1 MNYYQEQLDQLRE
14 RIARKR
20 KLSTEI
26 NALENQRASLA
37 ARVQQLK
44 EETYQEQLDV
54 DKLEN
59 FSAAKLFAQIMGNL
73 DERLEKERSEL
84 YAAALRYDSA
94 RQELHAVEA
103 DLAARREELS
113 LLGNC
118 EAEYDRLLEA
128 RARELRQDPQS
139 PAARRLLALEERQ
152 AQLASREKEL
162 QEAIQAGY
170 NALSDISSIES
181 ALSSA
186 EGWGTWDVFG
196 GGLISDMAKYSHLDD
211 AQQQINGLQRSLSRF
226 RTELADVDIRTGIQ
240 IEVDSFLRFADYF
253 FDNIFT
259 DWAVLDRIRHT
270 QSQIHEVDGS
280 VRTIL
285 SRLERDLEQC
295 RRDRQAIQQELKD
308 FLVTAT
314 YSPQNNK
321 SPPHR

>member
-1 MNYYQEQLDQLRE
+1 MDYYKEQLDKLRE
-14 RIARKR
+14 KMARKR
-20 KLSTEI
+20 KLSTEVA
-26 NALENQRASLA
+26 ALEDQRSGLA

-44 EETYQEQLDV
+44 EETYKEQLDV
-54 DKLEN
+54 DQLEN
-59 FSAAKLFAQIMGNL
+59 FSAAKLFYQIMGKL
-73 DERLEKERSEL
+73 DERLEKEQAEL

-118 EAEYDRLLEA
+118 EAEYNRLLEA

-139 PAARRLLALEERQ
+139 PTARRLLALEERQ
-152 AQLASREKEL
+152 AQLAARSKEL

-170 NALSDISSIES
+170 DALSDISSIES

-240 IEVDSFLRFADYF
+240 VEVDSFLRFADYF

-259 DWAVLDRIRHT
+259 VWAVLDRIRRT

-285 SRLERDLEQC
+285 YRLERDLDQC
-295 RRDRQAIQQELKD
+295 QRDSEAVRQELKD
-308 FLVTAT
+308 FLVNA
-314 YSPQNNK
+314 
-321 SPPHR
+321 

>member
-1 MNYYQEQLDQLRE
+1 MDYYKEQLDQLRE
-14 RIARKR
+14 KMARKR
-20 KLSTEI
+20 KLSTEVA
-26 NALENQRASLA
+26 ALEDQRSGLA

-44 EETYQEQLDV
+44 EETYKEQLDV
-54 DKLEN
+54 DQLEN
-59 FSAAKLFAQIMGNL
+59 FSAAKLFYQIMGKL
-73 DERLEKERSEL
+73 DERLEKEQAEL

-118 EAEYDRLLEA
+118 EAEYNRLLEA

-139 PAARRLLALEERQ
+139 PTARRLLALEERQ
-152 AQLASREKEL
+152 AQLAARSKEL

-170 NALSDISSIES
+170 DALSDISSIES

-196 GGLISDMAKYSHLDD
+196 GGLISDMSKYSHLDD

-240 IEVDSFLRFADYF
+240 VEVDSFLRFADYF

-259 DWAVLDRIRHT
+259 DWAVLDRIRRT

-285 SRLERDLEQC
+285 YRLERDLDQC
-295 RRDRQAIQQELKD
+295 QRDSEAVRQELKD
-308 FLVTAT
+308 FLVNA
-314 YSPQNNK
+314 
-321 SPPHR
+321 

>member
-1 MNYYQEQLDQLRE
+1 MDYYKEQLDQLRE
-14 RIARKR
+14 KMARKR
-20 KLSTEI
+20 KLSTEVA
-26 NALENQRASLA
+26 ALEDQRSGLA

-44 EETYQEQLDV
+44 EETYKEQLDV
-54 DKLEN
+54 DQLEN
-59 FSAAKLFAQIMGNL
+59 FSAAKLFYQIMGKL
-73 DERLEKERSEL
+73 DERLEKEQAEL

-118 EAEYDRLLEA
+118 EAEYNRLLEA

-139 PAARRLLALEERQ
+139 PTARRLLALEERQ
-152 AQLASREKEL
+152 AQLAARSKEL

-170 NALSDISSIES
+170 DALSDISSIES

-240 IEVDSFLRFADYF
+240 VEVDSFLRFADYF

-259 DWAVLDRIRHT
+259 DWAVLDRIRRT

-285 SRLERDLEQC
+285 YRLERDLDQC
-295 RRDRQAIQQELKD
+295 QQDSEAVRQELKD
-308 FLVTAT
+308 FLVNA
-314 YSPQNNK
+314 
-321 SPPHR
+321 

>member
-1 MNYYQEQLDQLRE
+1 MDYYKEQLDQLRE
-14 RIARKR
+14 KMARKR
-20 KLSTEI
+20 KLSTEVA
-26 NALENQRASLA
+26 ALEDQRSGLA

-44 EETYQEQLDV
+44 EETYKEQLDV
-54 DKLEN
+54 DQLEN
-59 FSAAKLFAQIMGNL
+59 FSAAKLFYQIMGKL
-73 DERLEKERSEL
+73 DERLEKEQAEL

-118 EAEYDRLLEA
+118 EAEYSRLLEA

-139 PAARRLLALEERQ
+139 PTARRLLALEERQ
-152 AQLASREKEL
+152 AQLAARSKEL
-162 QEAIQAGY
+162 QEAIHAGY
-170 NALSDISSIES
+170 DALSDISSIES

-196 GGLISDMAKYSHLDD
+196 GGLISDLAKYSHLDD

-240 IEVDSFLRFADYF
+240 VEVDSFLRFADYF

-259 DWAVLDRIRHT
+259 DWAVLDRIRRT

-285 SRLERDLEQC
+285 YRLERDLDQC
-295 RRDRQAIQQELKD
+295 QRDSEAVRQELKD
-308 FLVTAT
+308 FLVNA
-314 YSPQNNK
+314 
-321 SPPHR
+321 

>member
-1 MNYYQEQLDQLRE
+1 MDYYKEQLDQLRE
-14 RIARKR
+14 KMARKR

-26 NALENQRASLA
+26 AALEDQRSGLA

-44 EETYQEQLDV
+44 EETYKEQLDV
-54 DKLEN
+54 DQLEN
-59 FSAAKLFAQIMGNL
+59 FSAAKLFYQIMGKL
-73 DERLEKERSEL
+73 DERLEKEQAEL

-118 EAEYDRLLEA
+118 EAEYNRLLEA

-139 PAARRLLALEERQ
+139 PTARRLLALEERQ
-152 AQLASREKEL
+152 AQLTARSKEL

-170 NALSDISSIES
+170 DALSDISSIES

-240 IEVDSFLRFADYF
+240 VEVDSFLRFADYF

-259 DWAVLDRIRHT
+259 DWAVLDRIRRT

-285 SRLERDLEQC
+285 YRLERDLDQC
-295 RRDRQAIQQELKD
+295 QRDSEAVRQELKD
-308 FLVTAT
+308 FLVNA
-314 YSPQNNK
+314 
-321 SPPHR
+321 

>member
-1 MNYYQEQLDQLRE
+1 MDYYKEQLDQLRE
-14 RIARKR
+14 KMARKR
-20 KLSTEI
+20 KLSTEVA
-26 NALENQRASLA
+26 ALEDQRSGLA

-44 EETYQEQLDV
+44 EETYKEQLDV
-54 DKLEN
+54 DQLEN
-59 FSAAKLFAQIMGNL
+59 FSAAKLFYQIMGKL
-73 DERLEKERSEL
+73 DERLEKEQAEL

-94 RQELHAVEA
+94 RQELHAVGA

-118 EAEYDRLLEA
+118 EAEYNRLLEA

-139 PAARRLLALEERQ
+139 PTARRLLALEERQ
-152 AQLASREKEL
+152 AQLAARSKEL

-240 IEVDSFLRFADYF
+240 VEVDSFLRFADYF

-259 DWAVLDRIRHT
+259 DWAVLDRIRRT

-285 SRLERDLEQC
+285 YRLERDLDQC
-295 RRDRQAIQQELKD
+295 QRDSEAVRQELKD
-308 FLVTAT
+308 FLVNA
-314 YSPQNNK
+314 
-321 SPPHR
+321 

>member
-1 MNYYQEQLDQLRE
+1 MDYYKEQLDQLRE
-14 RIARKR
+14 KMARKR
-20 KLSTEI
+20 KLSTEVA
-26 NALENQRASLA
+26 ALEDQRSGLA

-44 EETYQEQLDV
+44 EETYKEQLDV
-54 DKLEN
+54 DQLEN
-59 FSAAKLFAQIMGNL
+59 FSAAKLFYQIMGKL
-73 DERLEKERSEL
+73 DERLEKEQAEL

-118 EAEYDRLLEA
+118 EAEYNRLLEA

-139 PAARRLLALEERQ
+139 PTARRLLALEERQ
-152 AQLASREKEL
+152 AQLTARSKEL

-170 NALSDISSIES
+170 DALSDISSIES

-186 EGWGTWDVFG
+186 EGWGTWDVLG

-240 IEVDSFLRFADYF
+240 VEVDSFLRFADYF

-259 DWAVLDRIRHT
+259 DWAVLDRIRRT

-285 SRLERDLEQC
+285 YRLERDLDQC
-295 RRDRQAIQQELKD
+295 QRDSEAVRQELKD
-308 FLVTAT
+308 FLVNA
-314 YSPQNNK
+314 
-321 SPPHR
+321 

>member
-26 NALENQRASLA
+26 NALEDQRASLA

-170 NALSDISSIES
+170 DALSEISSIES

-211 AQQQINGLQRSLSRF
+211 AQRQINGLQRSLSRF

-259 DWAVLDRIRHT
+259 DWAVLDRIRRT

-308 FLVTAT
+308 FLVTA
-314 YSPQNNK
+314 
-321 SPPHR
+321 

>member
-1 MNYYQEQLDQLRE
+1 MDYYKEQLDQLRE
-14 RIARKR
+14 KMARKR
-20 KLSTEI
+20 KLSTEVA
-26 NALENQRASLA
+26 ALEDQRSGLA

-44 EETYQEQLDV
+44 EETYKEQLDV
-54 DKLEN
+54 DQLEN
-59 FSAAKLFAQIMGNL
+59 FSAAKLFYQIMGKL
-73 DERLEKERSEL
+73 DERLEKEQAEL

-118 EAEYDRLLEA
+118 EAEYNRLLEA

-139 PAARRLLALEERQ
+139 PTARRLLALEERQ
-152 AQLASREKEL
+152 AQLAARSKEL

-170 NALSDISSIES
+170 DALSDISSIES

-240 IEVDSFLRFADYF
+240 VEVDSFLRFADYF

-259 DWAVLDRIRHT
+259 DWAVLDRIRRT

-285 SRLERDLEQC
+285 YRLERDLDQC
-295 RRDRQAIQQELKD
+295 QRDSEAVRQELKD
-308 FLVTAT
+308 FLVNA
-314 YSPQNNK
+314 
-321 SPPHR
+321 

>member
-1 MNYYQEQLDQLRE
+1 MDYYKEQLDQLRE
-14 RIARKR
+14 KMARKR
-20 KLSTEI
+20 KLSTEVA
-26 NALENQRASLA
+26 ALEDQRSGLA

-44 EETYQEQLDV
+44 EETYKEQLDV
-54 DKLEN
+54 DQLEN
-59 FSAAKLFAQIMGNL
+59 FSAAKLFYQIMGKL
-73 DERLEKERSEL
+73 DERLEKEQAEL

-118 EAEYDRLLEA
+118 EAEYNRLLEA

-139 PAARRLLALEERQ
+139 PTARRLLALEERQ
-152 AQLASREKEL
+152 AQLAARSKEL

-170 NALSDISSIES
+170 DALSDISSIES

-240 IEVDSFLRFADYF
+240 VEVDSFLRFADYF

-259 DWAVLDRIRHT
+259 DWAVLDRIRRT

-285 SRLERDLEQC
+285 YRLERDLDQC
-295 RRDRQAIQQELKD
+295 QRDSEAVRQELKV
-308 FLVTAT
+308 FLVNA
-314 YSPQNNK
+314 
-321 SPPHR
+321 

>member
-1 MNYYQEQLDQLRE
+1 MDYYKEQLDQLRE
-14 RIARKR
+14 KMARKR
-20 KLSTEI
+20 KLSTEVA
-26 NALENQRASLA
+26 ALEDQRSGLA

-44 EETYQEQLDV
+44 EETYKEQLDV
-54 DKLEN
+54 DQLEN
-59 FSAAKLFAQIMGNL
+59 FSAAKLFYQIMGKL
-73 DERLEKERSEL
+73 DERLEKEQAEL

-118 EAEYDRLLEA
+118 EAEYNRLLEA

-139 PAARRLLALEERQ
+139 PTARRLLALEERQ
-152 AQLASREKEL
+152 AQLTARSKEL

-170 NALSDISSIES
+170 DALSDISSIES

-196 GGLISDMAKYSHLDD
+196 GGLISDLAKYSHLDD

-240 IEVDSFLRFADYF
+240 VEVDSFLRFADYF

-259 DWAVLDRIRHT
+259 DWAVLDRIRRT

-285 SRLERDLEQC
+285 YRLEQDLDQCQRDSEAV
-295 RRDRQAIQQELKD
+295 RQELKD
-308 FLVTAT
+308 FLVNA
-314 YSPQNNK
+314 
-321 SPPHR
+321 

>member
-295 RRDRQAIQQELKD
+295 RRDRQVVQQELKD
-308 FLVTAT
+308 FLVTA
-314 YSPQNNK
+314 
-321 SPPHR
+321 

>member
-26 NALENQRASLA
+26 SALEDQRASLA
-37 ARVQQLK
+37 TRVQQLK

-259 DWAVLDRIRHT
+259 DWAVLDRIRRT

-295 RRDRQAIQQELKD
+295 RRDRQVVQQELKD
-308 FLVTAT
+308 FLVTA
-314 YSPQNNK
+314 
-321 SPPHR
+321 

>member
-1 MNYYQEQLDQLRE
+1 MDYYKEQLDQLRE
-14 RIARKR
+14 KMARKR
-20 KLSTEI
+20 KLSTEVA
-26 NALENQRASLA
+26 ALEDQRSGLA

-44 EETYQEQLDV
+44 EETYKEQLDV
-54 DKLEN
+54 DQLEN
-59 FSAAKLFAQIMGNL
+59 FSAAKLFYQIMGKL
-73 DERLEKERSEL
+73 DERLEKEQAEL

-118 EAEYDRLLEA
+118 EAEYNRLLEA

-139 PAARRLLALEERQ
+139 PTARRLLALEERQ
-152 AQLASREKEL
+152 AQLAARSKEL

-196 GGLISDMAKYSHLDD
+196 GGLISDLAKYSHLDD

-240 IEVDSFLRFADYF
+240 VEVDSFLRFADYF

-259 DWAVLDRIRHT
+259 DWAVLDRIRRT

-285 SRLERDLEQC
+285 YRLERDLDQC
-295 RRDRQAIQQELKD
+295 QRDSEAVRQELKD
-308 FLVTAT
+308 FLAT
-314 YSPQNNK
+314 P
-321 SPPHR
+321 

>member
-1 MNYYQEQLDQLRE
+1 MDYYKEQLDQLRE
-14 RIARKR
+14 KMARKR
-20 KLSTEI
+20 KLSTEVA
-26 NALENQRASLA
+26 ALEDQRSGLA

-44 EETYQEQLDV
+44 EETYKEQLDV
-54 DKLEN
+54 DHLEN
-59 FSAAKLFAQIMGNL
+59 FSAAKLFYQIMGKL
-73 DERLEKERSEL
+73 DERLEKEQAEL

-118 EAEYDRLLEA
+118 EAEYNRLLEA

-139 PAARRLLALEERQ
+139 PTARRLLALEERQ
-152 AQLASREKEL
+152 AQLTARSKEL

-170 NALSDISSIES
+170 DALSDISSIES

-226 RTELADVDIRTGIQ
+226 RTELADVDIRTGVQ
-240 IEVDSFLRFADYF
+240 VEVDSFLRFADYF

-259 DWAVLDRIRHT
+259 DWAVLDRIRRT

-285 SRLERDLEQC
+285 YRLERDLDQC
-295 RRDRQAIQQELKD
+295 QRDSEAVRQELKD
-308 FLVTAT
+308 FLVNA
-314 YSPQNNK
+314 
-321 SPPHR
+321 

>member
-26 NALENQRASLA
+26 SALEDQRASLA
-37 ARVQQLK
+37 TRVQQLK

-103 DLAARREELS
+103 DLAARQEELS

-128 RARELRQDPQS
+128 RALELRQDPQS

-295 RRDRQAIQQELKD
+295 RRDRQVVQQELKD
-308 FLVTAT
+308 FLVTA
-314 YSPQNNK
+314 
-321 SPPHR
+321 

>member
-1 MNYYQEQLDQLRE
+1 MDYHKEQLDQLRE
-14 RIARKR
+14 KMARKR
-20 KLSTEI
+20 KLSTEVA
-26 NALENQRASLA
+26 ALEDQCSGLA

-44 EETYQEQLDV
+44 EETYKEQLDV
-54 DKLEN
+54 DQLEN
-59 FSAAKLFAQIMGNL
+59 FSAAKLFYQIMGKL
-73 DERLEKERSEL
+73 DERLEKEQAEL

-118 EAEYDRLLEA
+118 EAEYNRLLEA

-139 PAARRLLALEERQ
+139 PTARRLLALEERQ
-152 AQLASREKEL
+152 AQLTARSKEL

-170 NALSDISSIES
+170 DALSDISSIES

-196 GGLISDMAKYSHLDD
+196 GGLISDLAKYSHLDD

-240 IEVDSFLRFADYF
+240 VEVDSFLRFADYF

-259 DWAVLDRIRHT
+259 DWAVLDRIRRT

-285 SRLERDLEQC
+285 YRLERDLDQC
-295 RRDRQAIQQELKD
+295 QRDSEAVRQELKD
-308 FLVTAT
+308 FLVNA
-314 YSPQNNK
+314 
-321 SPPHR
+321 

>member
-1 MNYYQEQLDQLRE
+1 MAYYKEQLDQLRE
-14 RIARKR
+14 KMARKR
-20 KLSTEI
+20 KLSTEVA
-26 NALENQRASLA
+26 ALEDQRSGLA

-44 EETYQEQLDV
+44 EETYKEQLDV
-54 DKLEN
+54 DQLEN
-59 FSAAKLFAQIMGNL
+59 FSAAKLFYQIMGKL
-73 DERLEKERSEL
+73 DERLEKEQAEL

-118 EAEYDRLLEA
+118 EAEYNRLLEA

-139 PAARRLLALEERQ
+139 PTARRLLALEERQ
-152 AQLASREKEL
+152 AQLTARSKEL

-170 NALSDISSIES
+170 DALSDISSIES

-240 IEVDSFLRFADYF
+240 VEVDSFLRFADYF

-259 DWAVLDRIRHT
+259 DWAVLDRIRRT

-285 SRLERDLEQC
+285 YRLERDLDQC
-295 RRDRQAIQQELKD
+295 QRDSEAVRQELKD
-308 FLVTAT
+308 FLVNA
-314 YSPQNNK
+314 
-321 SPPHR
+321 

>member
-1 MNYYQEQLDQLRE
+1 MDYYKEQLDQLRE
-14 RIARKR
+14 KMARKR
-20 KLSTEI
+20 KLSTEVA
-26 NALENQRASLA
+26 ALEDQCSGLA

-44 EETYQEQLDV
+44 EETYKEQLDV
-54 DKLEN
+54 DQLEN
-59 FSAAKLFAQIMGNL
+59 FSAAKLFYQIMGKL
-73 DERLEKERSEL
+73 DERLEKEQAEL

-118 EAEYDRLLEA
+118 EAEYNRLLEA

-139 PAARRLLALEERQ
+139 PTARRLLALEERQ
-152 AQLASREKEL
+152 AQLTARSKEL

-170 NALSDISSIES
+170 DALSDISSIES

-196 GGLISDMAKYSHLDD
+196 GGLISDLAKYSHLDD

-226 RTELADVDIRTGIQ
+226 RTELADVDIRTGVQ
-240 IEVDSFLRFADYF
+240 VEVDSFLRFADYF

-259 DWAVLDRIRHT
+259 DWAVLDRIRRT

-285 SRLERDLEQC
+285 YRLERDLDQC
-295 RRDRQAIQQELKD
+295 QRDSEAVRQELKD
-308 FLVTAT
+308 FLVNA
-314 YSPQNNK
+314 
-321 SPPHR
+321 

>member
-1 MNYYQEQLDQLRE
+1 MDYYKEQLDQLRE
-14 RIARKR
+14 KMARKR
-20 KLSTEI
+20 KLSTEVA
-26 NALENQRASLA
+26 ALEDQRSGLA

-44 EETYQEQLDV
+44 EETYKEQLDV
-54 DKLEN
+54 DQLEN
-59 FSAAKLFAQIMGNL
+59 FSAAKLFYQIMGKL
-73 DERLEKERSEL
+73 DERLEKEQAEL

-118 EAEYDRLLEA
+118 EAEYNRLLEA

-139 PAARRLLALEERQ
+139 PTARRLLALEERQ
-152 AQLASREKEL
+152 AQLAARSKEL

-170 NALSDISSIES
+170 DALSDISSIES

-196 GGLISDMAKYSHLDD
+196 GGLISDLAKYSHLDD

-240 IEVDSFLRFADYF
+240 VEVDSFLRFADYF

-259 DWAVLDRIRHT
+259 DWAVLDRIRRT

-285 SRLERDLEQC
+285 YRLEQDLDQCQRDSEAV
-295 RRDRQAIQQELKD
+295 RQELKD
-308 FLVTAT
+308 FLVNA
-314 YSPQNNK
+314 
-321 SPPHR
+321 

>member
-1 MNYYQEQLDQLRE
+1 MDYYKEQLDQLRE
-14 RIARKR
+14 KMARKR
-20 KLSTEI
+20 KLSTEVA
-26 NALENQRASLA
+26 ALEDQRSGLA

-44 EETYQEQLDV
+44 EETYKEQLDV
-54 DKLEN
+54 DQLEN
-59 FSAAKLFAQIMGNL
+59 FSAAKLFYQIMGKL
-73 DERLEKERSEL
+73 DERLEKEQAEL

-118 EAEYDRLLEA
+118 EAEYNRLLEA

-139 PAARRLLALEERQ
+139 PTARRLLALEERQ
-152 AQLASREKEL
+152 AQLAAHSKEL

-170 NALSDISSIES
+170 DALSDISSIES

-240 IEVDSFLRFADYF
+240 VEVDSFLRFADYF

-259 DWAVLDRIRHT
+259 DWAVLDRIRRT

-285 SRLERDLEQC
+285 YRLERDLDQC
-295 RRDRQAIQQELKD
+295 QRDSEAVRQELKD
-308 FLVTAT
+308 FLVNA
-314 YSPQNNK
+314 
-321 SPPHR
+321 

>member
-1 MNYYQEQLDQLRE
+1 MDYYKEQLDQLRE
-14 RIARKR
+14 KMARKR
-20 KLSTEI
+20 KLSTEVA
-26 NALENQRASLA
+26 ALEDQRSGLA

-44 EETYQEQLDV
+44 EETYKEQLDV
-54 DKLEN
+54 DQLEN
-59 FSAAKLFAQIMGNL
+59 FSAAKLFYQIMGKL
-73 DERLEKERSEL
+73 DERLEKEQAEL

-118 EAEYDRLLEA
+118 EAEYNRLLEA

-139 PAARRLLALEERQ
+139 PTAHRLLALEERQ
-152 AQLASREKEL
+152 AQLAARSKEL

-170 NALSDISSIES
+170 DALSDISSIES

-240 IEVDSFLRFADYF
+240 VEVDSFLRFADYF

-259 DWAVLDRIRHT
+259 DWAVLDRIRRT

-285 SRLERDLEQC
+285 YRLERDLDQC
-295 RRDRQAIQQELKD
+295 QRDSEAVRQELKD
-308 FLVTAT
+308 FLVNA
-314 YSPQNNK
+314 
-321 SPPHR
+321 

>member
-1 MNYYQEQLDQLRE
+1 MDYYKEQLDQLRE
-14 RIARKR
+14 KMARKR
-20 KLSTEI
+20 KLSTEVA
-26 NALENQRASLA
+26 ALEDQRSGLA

-44 EETYQEQLDV
+44 EETYKEQLDV
-54 DKLEN
+54 DQLEN
-59 FSAAKLFAQIMGNL
+59 FSAAKLFYQIMGKL
-73 DERLEKERSEL
+73 DERLEKEQAEL

-118 EAEYDRLLEA
+118 EAEYNRLLEA

-139 PAARRLLALEERQ
+139 PTARRLLALEERQ
-152 AQLASREKEL
+152 AQLTARSKEL

-170 NALSDISSIES
+170 DALSDISSIES

-196 GGLISDMAKYSHLDD
+196 GGLISDLAKYSHLDD

-240 IEVDSFLRFADYF
+240 VEVDSFLRFADYF

-259 DWAVLDRIRHT
+259 DWAVLDRIRRT

-285 SRLERDLEQC
+285 YRLERDLDQC
-295 RRDRQAIQQELKD
+295 QRDSEAVRQELKD
-308 FLVTAT
+308 FLVNA
-314 YSPQNNK
+314 
-321 SPPHR
+321 

>member
-14 RIARKR
+14 RTARKR

-26 NALENQRASLA
+26 SALEDQRASLA
-37 ARVQQLK
+37 TRVQQLK

-170 NALSDISSIES
+170 DALSDISSIES
-181 ALSSA
+181 TLSSA
-186 EGWGTWDVFG
+186 ERWGTWDVFG

-270 QSQIHEVDGS
+270 QSQTHEVDGS

-295 RRDRQAIQQELKD
+295 RRDRQVVQQELKD
-308 FLVTAT
+308 FLVTA
-314 YSPQNNK
+314 
-321 SPPHR
+321 

>member
-1 MNYYQEQLDQLRE
+1 MDYYKEQLDQLRE
-14 RIARKR
+14 KMARKR
-20 KLSTEI
+20 KLSTEVA
-26 NALENQRASLA
+26 ALEDQRSGLA

-44 EETYQEQLDV
+44 EETYKEQLDV
-54 DKLEN
+54 DQLEN
-59 FSAAKLFAQIMGNL
+59 FSAAKLFYQIMGKL
-73 DERLEKERSEL
+73 DERLEKEQAEL

-118 EAEYDRLLEA
+118 EAEYNRLLEA

-139 PAARRLLALEERQ
+139 PTARRLLALEERQ
-152 AQLASREKEL
+152 AQLAARSKEL
-162 QEAIQAGY
+162 QEAIHAGY
-170 NALSDISSIES
+170 DALSDISSIES

-240 IEVDSFLRFADYF
+240 VEVDSFLRFADYF

-259 DWAVLDRIRHT
+259 DWAVLDRIRRT

-285 SRLERDLEQC
+285 YRLERDLDQC
-295 RRDRQAIQQELKD
+295 QRDSEAVRQELKD
-308 FLVTAT
+308 FLVNA
-314 YSPQNNK
+314 
-321 SPPHR
+321 